1 MTPIFAELTVGD
13 ITYTIH
19 GFQPPEARPA
29 TPFLML
35 TKEGIEGWYGTPDG
49 KVSMTERGQGD
60 GAHDLS
66 EMDVQYA
73 ARTVTLHC
81 AAFGQ
86 TRGGQLDQLVSV
98 LTAAHRIIRLRV
110 RDEQDT
116 YVQGYATVSV
126 AAEHHWRKIPFDLTV
141 ICPRPERVGYRPHE
155 LQLVADDVNVSG
167 RGLSYGPGTATEG
180 EDDPDNPAAGRQ
192 YPSLAGTTGLRYP
205 PTYRMYE
212 DVDNINA
219 GYLTNDGSSRAYP
232 VFEVYGPFEDGVA
245 LEFPD
250 LNLLLATDMGL
261 GYERLILDCRS
272 RTASIEGKDVSYALT
287 SRGFPVIP
295 PRTSTGVVLTTLG
308 KGYVNCRVRD
318 TYM

>member
-13 ITYTIH
+13 DTYTIH
-19 GFQPPEARPA
+19 GFQPPDARGGES
-29 TPFLML
+29 FLML
-35 TKEGIEGWYGTPDG
+35 TREGIEGWYGTPDG

-60 GAHDLS
+60 GAHDVA

-81 AAFGQ
+81 AAFAQ

-116 YVQGYATVSV
+116 YVQGYATVNV
-126 AAEHHWRKIPFDLTV
+126 AAEFHWRKIPFDITV
-141 ICPRPERVGYRPHE
+141 ICPRPERISHTPHE
-155 LQLVADDVNVSG
+155 LQLVADDIAVSG
-167 RGLSYGPGTATEG
+167 SGLSYGPGVATWWTG
-180 EDDPDNPAAGRQ
+180 EPNNSPSVLQA
-192 YPSLAGTTGLRYP
+192 PSLAGTTGLRYP

-219 GYLTNDGSSRAYP
+219 GYLTNNGSSRAYP
-232 VFEVYGPFEDGVA
+232 VFDVYGPFEDGVA

-250 LNLLLATDMGL
+250 LNLLLATDLGL
-261 GYERLILDCRS
+261 GYERLVLDCRS
-272 RTASIEGKDVSYALT
+272 RTASIGGKDVSYALT

-295 PRTSTGVVLTTLG
+295 PRTSTSVVLTTLG

>member
-13 ITYTIH
+13 DTYTIH
-19 GFQPPEARPA
+19 GFQPPDARGGE
-29 TPFLML
+29 PFLML
-35 TKEGIEGWYGTPDG
+35 TREGIEGWYGTPDG

-60 GAHDLS
+60 GAHDVA

-73 ARTVTLHC
+73 ARTVNLHC
-81 AAFGQ
+81 AAFAQ

-98 LTAAHRIIRLRV
+98 LTSAHRIIRLRV

-116 YVQGYATVSV
+116 YVQGYATVNV
-126 AAEHHWRKIPFDLTV
+126 AAEFHWRKIPFDITV
-141 ICPRPERVGYRPHE
+141 TCPRPERVSHTPHE
-155 LQLVADDVNVSG
+155 MQLVADDITVSG
-167 RGLSYGPGTATEG
+167 RGLSYGPGVATWWTG
-180 EDDPDNPAAGRQ
+180 EPNNSPSVLQA
-192 YPSLAGTTGLRYP
+192 PSLAGTTGLRYP

-219 GYLTNDGSSRAYP
+219 GYLTNNGSSRAYP

-261 GYERLILDCRS
+261 GYERLVLDCRS

-287 SRGFPVIP
+287 SRGFPIIP